1 MVKWLVA
8 WKSETFAGEIKA
20 NHMRQTRQKFSETA
34 NVFTSSETQ
43 GQIAGGGGGGG
54 GKRKRVGKN

>member
-43 GQIAGGGGGGG
+43 GQIAGGGG
-54 GKRKRVGKN
+54 KL